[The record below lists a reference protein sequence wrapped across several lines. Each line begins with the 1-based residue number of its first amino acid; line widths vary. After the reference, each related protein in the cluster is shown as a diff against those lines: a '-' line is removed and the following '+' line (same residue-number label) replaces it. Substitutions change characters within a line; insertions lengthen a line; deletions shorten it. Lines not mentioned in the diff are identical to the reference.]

1 LSVPKKDIALLLD
14 IYECCKNIIE
24 LTKGMRYYKYEKEKK
39 TRWAVERQFEIIGQ
53 ATNKISKETQDLLN
67 HIPWGQMVG
76 LRNIIA
82 HEYGE
87 IITEKIWYATKR
99 SIPKLI
105 SDLKKIKELKCYI
118 DLSKKSK

>member
-1 LSVPKKDIALLLD
+1 MSVPKNDMALLLD

-24 LTKGMRYYKYEKEKK
+24 LTKGMRYYKYEKEK
-39 TRWAVERQFEIIGQ
+39 TIRWAVERQFEIIGQ
-53 ATNKISKETQDLLN
+53 ATNKISKETQGLLN

-99 SIPKLI
+99 SVPKLM
-105 SDLKKIKELKCYI
+105 SELKKINDLKHYI
-118 DLSKKSK
+118 K